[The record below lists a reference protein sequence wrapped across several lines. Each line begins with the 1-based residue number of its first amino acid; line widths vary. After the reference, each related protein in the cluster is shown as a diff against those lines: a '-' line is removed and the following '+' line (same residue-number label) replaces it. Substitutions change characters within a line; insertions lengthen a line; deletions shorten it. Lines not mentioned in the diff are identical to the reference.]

1 METLHDQP
9 PPAPMNPGSPIMLT
23 AEQEAE
29 FIAEHMRRKERAA
42 AARLALSSLADAEK
56 TPTAASQRRIQAICR
71 TCDESFEGWEA
82 TVLGKRI
89 WSQHCQICTEKH
101 DATPVAPDPDREEA
115 WKVACPEAEFRTIA
129 EGGAT
134 DVRRLHRDCSRL
146 EQITSWQYG
155 AKGLLIRGDTGKC
168 KTRAVW
174 RVLRAMFDQG
184 KTFAVLSS
192 GRFAREAMDAQ
203 GKFTLSEWFDRLAK
217 VHVFVLDDLG
227 KSKWSEWVWGQ
238 FFELIDERHKNHRP
252 YIVTTNETS
261 TTMKAKCVDPATWEP
276 LNRRLTEDCTRIV
289 L

>member
-1 METLHDQP
+1 METTDPQP
-9 PPAPMNPGSPIMLT
+9 PPPMLPGSPKMLA

-29 FIAEHMRRKERAA
+29 FIAEHLRRKARAAEEA
-42 AARLALSSLADAEK
+42 AARSALVDAEK
-56 TPTAASQRRIQAICR
+56 TPTAGVQRRIQAECR
-71 TCDESFEGWEA
+71 TCGETFQGWEMV
-82 TVLGKRI
+82 VLGKRI
-89 WSQHCQICTEKH
+89 WSQHCQPCTDKH
-101 DATPVAPDPDREEA
+101 EEASPTPDPDREEA
-115 WKVACPEAEFRTIA
+115 WRAACPEKEFRTTS

-134 DVRRLHRDCSRL
+134 DVRRLHRDCLHL
-146 EQITSWQYG
+146 EQITGWQYG

-174 RVLRAMFDQG
+174 RLLRNMFDQG
-184 KTFAVLSS
+184 RTFAVLSS

-203 GKFTLSEWFDRLAK
+203 GKFTLSGWFDHLAA

-252 YIVTTNETS
+252 YIVTTNETGA
-261 TTMKAKCVDPATWEP
+261 TMKAKCVDPATWEP